1 MIEKIAKEVKAG
13 SLSPEEG
20 AEALFKPCMCGIF
33 NPYRAARLLR
43 TIAAGS

>member
-1 MIEKIAKEVKAG
+1 LIEKIAEEAKAG
-13 SLSPEEG
+13 RLSPEEG

-43 TIAAGS
+43 TMAAE